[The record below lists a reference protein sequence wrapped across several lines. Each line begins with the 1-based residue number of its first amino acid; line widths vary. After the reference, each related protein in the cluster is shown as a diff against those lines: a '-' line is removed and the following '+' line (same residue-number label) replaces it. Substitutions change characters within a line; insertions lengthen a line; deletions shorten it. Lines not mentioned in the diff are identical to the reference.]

1 MLNPILTFFIFFVAS
16 LAIRVITMSYYPQ
29 YTDFAHLVSSILI
42 AMGIAFST
50 TSITTR
56 FPSIFPSII
65 SQKKKE
71 IIFTFIIIFLIFY
84 YGYKP

>member
-1 MLNPILTFFIFFVAS
+1 MLKPILTFFIFFVAS

-29 YTDFAHLVSSILI
+29 YIDFAHLVSSILI

-65 SQKKKE
+65 SQKKE